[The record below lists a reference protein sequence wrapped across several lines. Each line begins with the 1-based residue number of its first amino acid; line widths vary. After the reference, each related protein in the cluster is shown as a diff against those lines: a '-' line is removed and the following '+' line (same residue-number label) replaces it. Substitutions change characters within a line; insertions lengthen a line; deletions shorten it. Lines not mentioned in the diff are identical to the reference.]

1 MSTAFKDYTK
11 QDSSIA
17 NYYNLI
23 MPKGTG
29 TTYWVASRCV
39 SAYSRDCSFFVRYVR
54 SGGVYA
60 NRMYDSGGDA
70 YGNSRALFPVVT
82 LSSSLIEG
90 DASTGFSVK

>member
-39 SAYSRDCSFFVRYVR
+39 YAGSGYCGFRVRRVSSGNVGANYV
-54 SGGVYA
+54 
-60 NRMYDSGGDA
+60 YDSDDGTND
-70 YGNSRALFPVVT
+70 YSRALFPVVT